1 MSTIT
6 ITIPNQTPVVKIFPI
21 VSQPGSTTVDIA
33 RMDANKI
40 LFFIAKNI
48 CVLGPNKN
56 DYKRSLGP
64 LT

>member
-48 CVLGPNKN
+48 CVLGPE
-56 DYKRSLGP
+56 
-64 LT
+64 